1 MTAMATITTLS
12 DLKLLTTAD
21 LKREL
26 VRGLSLSAESLN
38 HVAAV
43 WHELE
48 QRGECLA
55 EFRSGIGRSI
65 PLIASGRLA
74 AEAVVAFID
83 RPATLTA
90 LEGLPLDRQ
99 RELAGGGS
107 VLVLAPGNP
116 TPVLTTLAAMPAAAV
131 RLVFAGGIERTPDE
145 QRAAVVVRPKA
156 PAEKGK
162 TFRVQVDR
170 VRRTVKVG
178 NTAVPLE
185 SVIAA
190 LAEAASGMGI
200 TAEELKLAK
209 DRGEGVPMASCY
221 LTADEDERLKAI
233 CKAKKADRG
242 ELVRRAVVAFLL
254 L

>member
-1 MTAMATITTLS
+1 MTTLAITAP
-12 DLKLLTTAD
+12 DLKEMTTAN

-26 VRGLSLSAESLN
+26 VRGLNLSAEALTN
-38 HVAAV
+38 VAAV

-48 QRGECLA
+48 QRGENLA
-55 EFRSGIGRSI
+55 EFRSGIGRNI

-83 RPATLTA
+83 RPAVLKA
-90 LEGLPLDRQ
+90 IEGLPLNRQ
-99 RELAGGGS
+99 RELATDGTVNVLPPGS
-107 VLVLAPGNP
+107 TQPSLMRIA
-116 TPVLTTLAAMPAAAV
+116 TMRADAI
-131 RLVFAGGIERTPDE
+131 RLVFSNGIERTPDE
-145 QRAAVVVRPKA
+145 QRAAIVVRPKTT
-156 PAEKGK
+156 KDDGK
-162 TFRVQVDR
+162 KFRVQVDR

-178 NTAVPLE
+178 NTTVPLE
-185 SVIAA
+185 TVIAA
-190 LAEAASGMGI
+190 LAEAAAGLGI
-200 TAEELKLAK
+200 TAEELQLAK
-209 DRGEGVPMASCY
+209 GRGEGVAMASCP